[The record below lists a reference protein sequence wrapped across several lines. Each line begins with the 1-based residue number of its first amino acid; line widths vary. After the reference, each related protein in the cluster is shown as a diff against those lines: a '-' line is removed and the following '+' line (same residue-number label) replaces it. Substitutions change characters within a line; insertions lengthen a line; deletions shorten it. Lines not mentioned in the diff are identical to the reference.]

1 MTEQKPIP
9 LVQPTVAPWSEV
21 AADLEAAWNNPQVT
35 VGQNGARFEAA
46 ICERLGV
53 DNAVMVSSCTAG
65 LMIGL
70 QALDLSGEVIIP
82 PFTWTSTGL
91 ALLWNG
97 LTPALADI
105 TPGRYTLDPESVEA
119 AITEKTTA
127 IMPVTVFGTP
137 PDVDALADIAER
149 HGLKLFYDSAQ
160 GLGTTIDGRAV
171 GTFGDAEVFSM
182 SPTKVA
188 TAMEGGVITTND
200 NALAGRLRQMRDYG
214 KSTDGSGNIELMGL
228 SARQSE
234 LHAVTANHS
243 LRKLDEY
250 IESRERL
257 VALYRRNLTGL
268 KGIYFQELPPSCRS
282 TWNYFTIFVRSHE
295 AGVDCETLKKAL
307 AHRAIQSKRYFYPA
321 IHHQTVFG
329 DLRERYH
336 GKLPV
341 AEQASNEGLALPLYS
356 HMSEADVLCVCTAVK
371 ELLT

>member
-1 MTEQKPIP
+1 MTEHKTIP

-97 LTPALADI
+97 LTPVLADI

-137 PDVDALADIAER
+137 PDVDALADIAEKMVKDWFQIIFCPR
-149 HGLKLFYDSAQ
+149 IMSLLCGRCQKHRAADEKEARR
-160 GLGTTIDGRAV
+160 IDH
-171 GTFGDAEVFSM
+171 D
-182 SPTKVA
+182 
-188 TAMEGGVITTND
+188 
-200 NALAGRLRQMRDYG
+200 
-214 KSTDGSGNIELMGL
+214 EL
-228 SARQSE
+228 
-234 LHAVTANHS
+234 
-243 LRKLDEY
+243 
-250 IESRERL
+250 
-257 VALYRRNLTGL
+257 
-268 KGIYFQELPPSCRS
+268 
-282 TWNYFTIFVRSHE
+282 W
-295 AGVDCETLKKAL
+295 LKKPKRGPP
-307 AHRAIQSKRYFYPA
+307 AHCS
-321 IHHQTVFG
+321 
-329 DLRERYH
+329 
-336 GKLPV
+336 
-341 AEQASNEGLALPLYS
+341 
-356 HMSEADVLCVCTAVK
+356 
-371 ELLT
+371 